1 MSSSLPHAMS
11 SLQGPLLSAAF
22 AEPPTCSKKSKKKKH
37 NALNGH
43 NGKEC
48 DQEAKNANDFQFH
61 CQSKPELYQ
70 FTAVSTESSFPD
82 LFLDEISGDDPRF
95 IEHLS
100 TILGGSRRED
110 QEAAYEAFIA
120 TLSQFPPDQ
129 HKSKGKQLCRL
140 IAKKLTEIEYESD
153 SEQSLVSTPNADC
166 DTEDK
171 DQHLQKEEVRLCL
184 HQILINFINYLLV

>member
-1 MSSSLPHAMS
+1 
-11 SLQGPLLSAAF
+11 
-22 AEPPTCSKKSKKKKH
+22 
-37 NALNGH
+37 
-43 NGKEC
+43 
-48 DQEAKNANDFQFH
+48 
-61 CQSKPELYQ
+61 
-70 FTAVSTESSFPD
+70 
-82 LFLDEISGDDPRF
+82 
-95 IEHLS
+95 LS

-171 DQHLQKEEVRLCL
+171 DQHHQKEEVC
-184 HQILINFINYLLV
+184 FIIHFFCSKFSKS